1 MARKA
6 NKTNDIATRLVVL
19 QKRFERK
26 DISDWQLA
34 INQTL
39 AQTPKWIKLQEMYE
53 SLMFDAHLQSQ
64 VSLRKNKTLGL
75 PWRLLQGE
83 KELDTQEFNDT
94 IKAFIEQSLDS
105 LYYGYSIVLLN
116 TADGSVTPID
126 RRNIDPRNHLLYDN
140 PLLGSALPY
149 RELPEYGKTLLEFN
163 HGDNGLLVQA
173 APHVLFKRFAQ
184 SCWSELCEIYGMP
197 PRYIKTNTNDKEL
210 VQKYEQA
217 LANIGSGAS
226 YVLDLDDEMGFA
238 STNATNGEVYA
249 NLINLCKSEISLL
262 ICGAMVGQDTAYGS
276 NAKEQSSQELLQDI
290 IDADKEYVTN
300 HINAVVLPALEALG
314 LPSNCTFEF
323 IQQEDNSELFAQ
335 TIQAAAYFDIDPEWF
350 KEKFGIEV
358 TAAKQAGFGLRNSK
372 EIDFFG

>member
-210 VQKYEQA
+210 VHKYEQA

-262 ICGAMVGQDTAYGS
+262 ICGAMVGQDTMYGS
-276 NAKEQSSQELLQDI
+276 NAKEQSSQDLLQDI

-300 HINAVVLPALEALG
+300 HINGVVLPALEALG
-314 LPSNCTFEF
+314 LPQNCTFEF

-358 TAAKQAGFGLRNSK
+358 TAAKQAGFGLKQN
-372 EIDFFG
+372 ETDFFG

>member
-262 ICGAMVGQDTAYGS
+262 ICGAMVGQDTMYGS
-276 NAKEQSSQELLQDI
+276 NAKEQSSQDLLQDI

-300 HINAVVLPALEALG
+300 HINGVVLPALEALG
-314 LPSNCTFEF
+314 LPSNCSFEF
-323 IQQEDNSELFAQ
+323 IQQEDNSELFNQ

-358 TAAKQAGFGLRNSK
+358 TAAKQAGFGLKQN
-372 EIDFFG
+372 ETDFFG

>member
-6 NKTNDIATRLVVL
+6 NKTNDIVTRLVVL

-105 LYYGYSIVLLN
+105 IYYGYSIVLLN
-116 TADGSVTPID
+116 TADGGVTPID

-262 ICGAMVGQDTAYGS
+262 ICGAMVGQDTMYGS

-358 TAAKQAGFGLRNSK
+358 TAAKQAGFGLKRN
-372 EIDFFG
+372 ETDFFG

>member
-39 AQTPKWIKLQEMYE
+39 ALTPKWIKLQEMYE

-290 IDADKEYVTN
+290 IDADKGYVSN
-300 HINAVVLPALEALG
+300 HINGVVLPALEALG
-314 LPSNCTFEF
+314 LPQNCSFEF

-358 TAAKQAGFGLRNSK
+358 TAPKQAGFGLKQN
-372 EIDFFG
+372 ETDFFD

>member
-1 MARKA
+1 
-6 NKTNDIATRLVVL
+6 
-19 QKRFERK
+19 
-26 DISDWQLA
+26 
-34 INQTL
+34 
-39 AQTPKWIKLQEMYE
+39 
-53 SLMFDAHLQSQ
+53 
-64 VSLRKNKTLGL
+64 
-75 PWRLLQGE
+75 
-83 KELDTQEFNDT
+83 
-94 IKAFIEQSLDS
+94 
-105 LYYGYSIVLLN
+105 
-116 TADGSVTPID
+116 
-126 RRNIDPRNHLLYDN
+126 
-140 PLLGSALPY
+140 
-149 RELPEYGKTLLEFN
+149 
-163 HGDNGLLVQA
+163 
-173 APHVLFKRFAQ
+173 
-184 SCWSELCEIYGMP
+184 
-197 PRYIKTNTNDKEL
+197 
-210 VQKYEQA
+210 
-217 LANIGSGAS
+217 
-226 YVLDLDDEMGFA
+226 MGFA

-314 LPSNCTFEF
+314 LPTNCSFEF

>member
-262 ICGAMVGQDTAYGS
+262 ICGAMVGQDTMYGS
-276 NAKEQSSQELLQDI
+276 NAKEQSSQDLLQDI

-300 HINAVVLPALEALG
+300 HINGVVLPALEALG
-314 LPSNCTFEF
+314 LPQNCTFEF
-323 IQQEDNSELFAQ
+323 IQQEDNSELFNQ
-335 TIQAAAYFDIDPEWF
+335 TIQAAAYFDIDPDWF

-358 TAAKQAGFGLRNSK
+358 TAAKQAGFGLKQN
-372 EIDFFG
+372 ETDFFG

>member
-39 AQTPKWIKLQEMYE
+39 ALTPKWIKLQEMYE

-290 IDADKEYVTN
+290 IDADKGYVSN
-300 HINAVVLPALEALG
+300 HINGVVLPALEALG
-314 LPSNCTFEF
+314 LPQNCSFEF

-350 KEKFGIEV
+350 KKKFGIEV
-358 TAAKQAGFGLRNSK
+358 TAPKQAGFGLKQN
-372 EIDFFG
+372 ETDFFD

>member
-1 MARKA
+1 MARKT

-39 AQTPKWIKLQEMYE
+39 AQTPKWIKLQEMFE

-276 NAKEQSSQELLQDI
+276 NAKEQSSQDLLQDI

-300 HINAVVLPALEALG
+300 HINGVVLPALEALG
-314 LPSNCTFEF
+314 LPQNCTFEF

-358 TAAKQAGFGLRNSK
+358 TAAKQAGFGLKQN
-372 EIDFFG
+372 ETDFFG

>member
-83 KELDTQEFNDT
+83 KELDTQWFNAT

-300 HINAVVLPALEALG
+300 HINGVVLPALEALG
-314 LPSNCTFEF
+314 LPQNCSFEF
-323 IQQEDNSELFAQ
+323 IQQEDNSELFNQ

-358 TAAKQAGFGLRNSK
+358 TAAKQAGFGLKQN
-372 EIDFFG
+372 ETDFFG